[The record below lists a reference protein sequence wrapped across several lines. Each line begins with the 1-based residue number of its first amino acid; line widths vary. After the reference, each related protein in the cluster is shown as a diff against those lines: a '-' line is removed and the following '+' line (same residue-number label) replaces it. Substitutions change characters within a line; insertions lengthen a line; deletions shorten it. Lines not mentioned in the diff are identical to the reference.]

1 MRDFKSTGYEF
12 VPIIIWLFSV
22 YEFSDKFKSFHK
34 ILDNIE
40 YLVLSLFIVIVVTI
54 NVITVNRDEIIKKL
68 YFIPIILKRRT
79 WREIKFYVEVDEI
92 YYGQYGK
99 SKVAAIW
106 FVDYNGRVCFRFKKK
121 YRGNLETLLN
131 TIDKY
136 ETKHSNQITI
146 TNPVFMRKGLTKFKD
161 PKSENKLKND
171 QENKAN

>member
-1 MRDFKSTGYEF
+1 MREFKSTGYEF
-12 VPIIIWLFSV
+12 IPILIWVFIV
-22 YEFSDKFKSFHK
+22 YQFSDKFKSFHK

-40 YLVLSLFIVIVVTI
+40 YVALALVFVIVITI

-68 YFIPIILKRRT
+68 YFIPIIIKRRT

-146 TNPVFMRKGLTKFKD
+146 TNPVFMRKGFTKFKD